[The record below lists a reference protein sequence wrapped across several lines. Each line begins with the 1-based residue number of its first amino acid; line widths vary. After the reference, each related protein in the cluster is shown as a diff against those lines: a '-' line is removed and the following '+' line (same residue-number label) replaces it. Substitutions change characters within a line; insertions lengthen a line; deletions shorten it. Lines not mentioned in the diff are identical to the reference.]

1 VAFRQPL
8 DGLQSGLKDPSPDAV
23 FLHQAKHRDHNRWSL
38 FGHFAAVRAG
48 RNGNDNVM
56 FSVDYP
62 FEKTDIAARFIDNA
76 QVPETDRMNVAFANA
91 KRILRLDQRKRVS

>member
-1 VAFRQPL
+1 
-8 DGLQSGLKDPSPDAV
+8 
-23 FLHQAKHRDHNRWSL
+23 
-38 FGHFAAVRAG
+38 
-48 RNGNDNVM
+48 M